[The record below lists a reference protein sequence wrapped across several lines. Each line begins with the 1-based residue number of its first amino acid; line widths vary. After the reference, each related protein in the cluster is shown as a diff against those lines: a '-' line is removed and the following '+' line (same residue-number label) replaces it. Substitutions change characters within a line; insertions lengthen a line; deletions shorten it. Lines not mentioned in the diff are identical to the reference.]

1 MFVPEL
7 DPKVAAVIILATYED
22 TAHNLDVAVRL
33 EEIFE
38 GAFLLLLGHLCNQ
51 EANAINFVAGAQITE
66 LDDFLL
72 TGEVVEHHLL
82 ETGQFHLV
90 FFED

>member
-7 DPKVAAVIILATYED
+7 DPKMAAVIILATYED

-38 GAFLLLLGHLCNQ
+38 GAFLLLGHLFNQ
-51 EANAINFVAGAQITE
+51 EANAINFVFLAQV
-66 LDDFLL
+66 LALVDLL
-72 TGEVVEHHLL
+72 LR
-82 ETGQFHLV
+82 
-90 FFED
+90 